1 MVTKVLEMADTKLH
15 LHYARATKW
24 RLVYCQKV
32 QFCYCFC
39 ICTYYYYNILFLL
52 FKIPPLLYTSSSTH
66 FSDVI
71 PHIWQSEIRL
81 EVLEVPCGN
90 NIWTQQLPYTARY
103 KLLQLEHL
111 YNLCTIILRWL

>member
-1 MVTKVLEMADTKLH
+1 M
-15 LHYARATKW
+15 
-24 RLVYCQKV
+24 
-32 QFCYCFC
+32 
-39 ICTYYYYNILFLL
+39 
-52 FKIPPLLYTSSSTH
+52 FKTPPLLYTSSSTH

-71 PHIWQSEIRL
+71 PQHIWQSEIRL

-90 NIWTQQLPYTARY
+90 NIWTQQLPFTARH